1 MKFGTVLDYL
11 GTYHRL
17 DKSYAALDPSR
28 RSVRVHVNY
37 ECRDLRFVLTEEKWL
52 NELLP
57 QGHPERGGGGAIDFV
72 RHLTGLGFVP
82 AVKIC
87 LDAAASGGSKC
98 YNDLQMSISQPWSVS
113 RKHALPSC
121 RRA

>member
-1 MKFGTVLDYL
+1 MTGPWSAEEIAAARRVKFGAVLDYL
-11 GTYHRL
+11 GAYHKL
-17 DKSYAALDPSR
+17 GKSYAALDPSR

-37 ECRDLRFVLTEEKWL
+37 ECRDFRFILTEEKWL

-57 QGHPERGGGGAIDFV
+57 QRHPERGGGCAIDFV

-87 LDAAASGGSKC
+87 LDAAASGG
-98 YNDLQMSISQPWSVS
+98 QQ
-113 RKHALPSC
+113 
-121 RRA
+121 